1 MRSEFSSLLSH
12 LHRSFDSPP
21 RGATEAGVVSVLYPF
36 SYYMYTCIL
45 RCVVDLH
52 YVCICMLY
60 VYICDHVHSN
70 VSTALMVSK
79 HICALVRERMIQD
92 VCAWI
97 FGGGCHGEIISDPF
111 CVCVCSDLLP
121 PLCKWWCGWFIVTWI
136 RSIDLGFYI
145 D

>member
-111 CVCVCSDLLP
+111 CVCVFGLVASFVQVMVWMIYCDLNP
-121 PLCKWWCGWFIVTWI
+121 IN
-136 RSIDLGFYI
+136 RSRFLH
-145 D
+145 

>member
-1 MRSEFSSLLSH
+1 
-12 LHRSFDSPP
+12 
-21 RGATEAGVVSVLYPF
+21 
-36 SYYMYTCIL
+36 MYTCIL

-97 FGGGCHGEIISDPF
+97 FGGGCHGEVISDPF
-111 CVCVCSDLLP
+111 VCVCVRTCCLLCASDGVDDLL
-121 PLCKWWCGWFIVTWI
+121 
-136 RSIDLGFYI
+136 
-145 D
+145 